1 MSEEV
6 KYKKKCRDLKRRIG
20 EIETSNESLVT
31 KLARTKRFIQRVR
44 LQRAFLLEKL
54 EENAPRRLGGSEGSP
69 SPPASPSL
77 EAYSLETLLGHKDN
91 MGSPGSRRS
100 NSPSSRQHSPS
111 HDGFGNSY
119 EGTNGGSSKGRAS
132 DRLSPAPASS
142 TQSKKKR
149 EPKDPNAPKR
159 PKNAFLLFC
168 EIERDSVRAAA
179 DQGNGET
186 VDIARELGKVWAE
199 MNEESRKPYRD
210 MYDEDRGRYERE
222 MAAYEGTKGAK
233 PVVKAEET
241 TVNSESGTEPVA
253 VATPTPRVGGF
264 TAVNRA

>member
-1 MSEEV
+1 MADPNSMYGRSASQELSMSEEV

-44 LQRAFLLEKL
+44 LERAFLLEKL

-142 TQSKKKR
+142 TQ
-149 EPKDPNAPKR
+149 
-159 PKNAFLLFC
+159 
-168 EIERDSVRAAA
+168 
-179 DQGNGET
+179 
-186 VDIARELGKVWAE
+186 
-199 MNEESRKPYRD
+199 
-210 MYDEDRGRYERE
+210 
-222 MAAYEGTKGAK
+222 
-233 PVVKAEET
+233 
-241 TVNSESGTEPVA
+241 
-253 VATPTPRVGGF
+253 
-264 TAVNRA
+264 